1 MLFLRP
7 RACGDR
13 KGRLGNPVVVLS
25 SRRAADV
32 SLTGGKGASL
42 ARLIRHGFPVPPGF
56 VITTVALRDPLE
68 AARRLVDGRGLE
80 AARRHCLEWN
90 MPGPLGRAVLRAA
103 REIVPGPA
111 AVRSSLV
118 CEDSTSLSCAGLLDT
133 VLNVEGE
140 PALLDAVRRTLAS
153 AFGDRLWA
161 YLARGGTDAPR
172 ASVCLAVVVQRMV
185 EATASG
191 VAFSIDPVTGRP
203 GVVIEAVAGLGE
215 NLVRGRARPDRYLVG
230 PRGDL
235 QEAVA
240 ATHGAPLLDEP
251 LARQLAEL
259 VASIADAA
267 DSPQDVEWAYGG
279 QGFLVLQAR
288 PITSLAGKPV
298 YSRRMVSDMA
308 PGLVKPLVWSAKYAP
323 INRNVFAPIFESV
336 TGPGTIDP
344 ASIST
349 RLYSRVYVNVTAV
362 GSILER
368 IGLPRN
374 FFDML
379 AREDR
384 AARRKIRPGARPIAA
399 LIRLARFVRR
409 ESGIDRRI
417 QPFIESQHGQ
427 LEVFRGIDWN
437 REPPQS
443 LLAHFER
450 LKGLHGRSQWH
461 IVLVS
466 LNMHVRNRIL
476 GRMIAR
482 RCPEIDPREV
492 IKGYGRRSTLV
503 AFDEIESLA
512 AQARTLDRGL
522 LERMAAEPSER
533 IAAALGASEG
543 GRRLLG
549 DFHAFMDRFGF
560 LSASGSDFSEPP
572 WLEAPQLIWH
582 TVARLAASGS
592 ASPPGDIESRREAV
606 LAQVRARLG
615 PLQRGIFDRLHASTV
630 RYMECRERLSV
641 LMTEETYLMRRCLLA
656 LGRRLEER
664 RVLDGA
670 DDVFFLFDAELADVL
685 RDPGEAAASRSRI
698 AARKAEMAEHA
709 AMDPPETICGG
720 QHAGAEPPPDGTLE
734 FLSGIGASA
743 GVLQGRAHVVFDPGT
758 DGGRFGPTDIL
769 VVPFTDIGW
778 IPILAGVGGVVA
790 DTGGQLSHTSI
801 IAREFGI
808 PAIVSVHHA
817 TRRIAD
823 GQAIT
828 IDGTSGRVYLHP
840 EPVQERNGG

>member
-1 MLFLRP
+1 M
-7 RACGDR
+7 
-13 KGRLGNPVVVLS
+13 GRPVVFLS

-42 ARLIRHGFPVPPGF
+42 ARLMRHGFPVPHGF
-56 VITTVALRDPLE
+56 VITTAALRKPLE
-68 AARRLVDGRGLE
+68 AARRVIDGQGFE
-80 AARRHCLEWN
+80 AARLHCLEWE
-90 MPGPLGRAVLRAA
+90 MPGPLNRAVRRAV
-103 REIVPGPA
+103 RDLGPGA
-111 AVRSSLV
+111 VAVRSSMV
-118 CEDSTSLSCAGLLDT
+118 CEDSASASCAGLLDT
-133 VLNVEGE
+133 VLDVDGE
-140 PALLDAVRRTLAS
+140 PALLDAIRRTLAS

-161 YLARGGTDAPR
+161 YLARGGADAPG

-185 EATASG
+185 RATASG
-191 VAFSIDPVTGRP
+191 VAFSVDPVTCRP

-215 NLVRGRARPDRYLVG
+215 GLVRGHARPDRYLVG
-230 PRGDL
+230 PRGDV

-240 ATHGAPLLDEP
+240 ANHGAPVLDEP

-259 VASIADAA
+259 VASVADAA
-267 DSPQDVEWAYGG
+267 NAPQDVEWAYDG
-279 QGFLVLQAR
+279 QGFHLLQAR
-288 PITSLAGKPV
+288 PITSLAGKAV

-323 INRNVFAPIFESV
+323 INQNVFAPIFESV

-344 ASIST
+344 AAIST

-362 GSILER
+362 GGILER

-384 AARRKIRPGARPIAA
+384 AARKTIRPGARTIAA

-409 ESGIDRRI
+409 ESGIDRRV
-417 QPFIESQHGQ
+417 QPFIESQQGQ
-427 LEVFRGIDWN
+427 LQDFRATEWD
-437 REPPQS
+437 REPPQA

-450 LKGLHGRSQWH
+450 LKALHGRSQWH
-461 IVLVS
+461 IVLAS

-476 GRMIAR
+476 GRMITNW
-482 RCPEIDPREV
+482 CPKVDPREV
-492 IKGYGRRSTLV
+492 IKGYGRRSTLA
-503 AFDEIESLA
+503 AFDEIASLA

-522 LERMAAEPSER
+522 LERMAAEPADR
-533 IAAALGASEG
+533 VAAALGASDG
-543 GRRLLG
+543 GRKLLG
-549 DFHAFMDRFGF
+549 DFRAFMDRFGF

-572 WLEAPQLIWH
+572 WIEAPQLIWH
-582 TVARLAASGS
+582 TVARLAGSGS
-592 ASPPGDIESRREAV
+592 APPPADVASRREIA

-615 PLQRGIFDRLHASTV
+615 PLRRGIFDRLHASTI
-630 RYMECRERLSV
+630 RYMDCRERLSV

-656 LGRRLEER
+656 LGQRLAER

-685 RDPGEAAASRSRI
+685 RDPGEAASSRSRV

-709 AMDPPETICGG
+709 AMDPPETMCGG
-720 QHAGAEPPPDGTLE
+720 ESPTEPPAAGAIE

-743 GVLQGRAHVVFDPGT
+743 GVLQGRAHVVSDLGT
-758 DGGRFGPTDIL
+758 DAGRFGPTDIL

-801 IAREFGI
+801 IAREFGV
-808 PAIVSVHHA
+808 PAVVSVHHA

-823 GQAIT
+823 GQVIT

-840 EPVQERNGG
+840 EAAQERESG

>member
-1 MLFLRP
+1 MLFLPP
-7 RACGDR
+7 RTCGDR
-13 KGRLGNPVVVLS
+13 KGRVGNPVVFLA

-42 ARLIRHGFPVPPGF
+42 ARLMRQGFPVPQGF
-56 VITTVALRDPLE
+56 VITTAALRGPLE
-68 AARRLVDGRGLE
+68 AARRLADGQGLE
-80 AARRHCLEWN
+80 AARRSCLEWH
-90 MPGPLGRAVLRAA
+90 MPDGLRRAVRRAI
-103 REIVPGPA
+103 RDLGPGA
-111 AVRSSLV
+111 VAVRSSLV
-118 CEDSTSLSCAGLLDT
+118 CEDSASASCAGLLDT
-133 VLNVEGE
+133 VLDVDGE
-140 PALLDAVRRTLAS
+140 PALLDAIRRTLAS

-161 YLARGGTDAPR
+161 YLARGGADAPG

-185 EATASG
+185 RATASG
-191 VAFSIDPVTGRP
+191 VAFSVDPVTCRP
-203 GVVIEAVAGLGE
+203 GVVIEAVAGLGDD
-215 NLVRGRARPDRYLVG
+215 LVRGRVRPDRYLVG

-240 ATHGAPLLDEP
+240 ASRGAPLLDEP

-267 DSPQDVEWAYGG
+267 DMPQDVEWAYDGRG
-279 QGFLVLQAR
+279 ISVLQAR
-288 PITSLAGKPV
+288 PITSLAGKSI

-323 INRNVFAPIFESV
+323 INANVFAPIFESV

-344 ASIST
+344 AAIST

-362 GSILER
+362 GGILQR

-374 FFDML
+374 FFDVL

-384 AARRKIRPGARPIAA
+384 AARRRLRPGARTIAA

-417 QPFIESQHGQ
+417 QPFIETQHGR
-427 LEVFRGIDWN
+427 LEAFRAIDWG
-437 REPPQS
+437 RESPEA

-450 LKGLHGRSQWH
+450 LKALHGWSQRH
-461 IVLVS
+461 IVLTS
-466 LNMHVRNRIL
+466 LNMHVRNRML
-476 GRMIAR
+476 GRMITR

-492 IKGYGRRSTLV
+492 IKGYGRRSTLA
-503 AFDEIESLA
+503 AFAEIESLA
-512 AQARTLDRGL
+512 AQARALDRTL
-522 LERMAAEPSER
+522 LERLAAEPAER
-533 IAAALGASEG
+533 VAAALGASEG
-543 GRRLLG
+543 GRRLLA
-549 DFHAFMDRFGF
+549 DFRAFMDRFGF

-572 WLEAPQLIWH
+572 WVEAPQLIWH
-582 TVARLAASGS
+582 TVARLAGAGS
-592 ASPPGDIESRREAV
+592 APPPGDIASGREAV

-615 PLQRGIFDRLHASTV
+615 PLRRGIFDRLHASTI
-630 RYMECRERLSV
+630 RYMDCRERLSV

-656 LGRRLEER
+656 LGQRLAER

-670 DDVFFLFDAELADVL
+670 DDVFFLFDAELEGVL
-685 RDPGEAAASRSRI
+685 RDPGEAASSRSRV

-709 AMDPPETICGG
+709 AMDPPETICGSESPT
-720 QHAGAEPPPDGTLE
+720 EPPSDGTLE

-758 DGGRFGPTDIL
+758 DAGRFGPTDIL

-778 IPILAGVGGVVA
+778 IPILAGAGGVVA

-808 PAIVSVHHA
+808 PAVVSVHHA

-840 EPVQERNGG
+840 ETAQERNSE